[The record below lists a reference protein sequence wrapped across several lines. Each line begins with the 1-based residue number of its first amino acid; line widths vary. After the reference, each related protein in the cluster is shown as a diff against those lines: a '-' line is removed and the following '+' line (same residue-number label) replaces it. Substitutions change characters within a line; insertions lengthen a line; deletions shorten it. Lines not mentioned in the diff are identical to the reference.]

1 MTADSG
7 GRGGA
12 GGRGFAGDVGGD
24 AVGGWN
30 IKGGG
35 AAGAAGGGRSGPGEE
50 DMENCIT
57 RNAINITAAVR
68 TKIGERSRKRRIHGG
83 DAGTRRRSLSSPSS
97 SSIASREETRIEE
110 PWVGCRHAH
119 APLKE
124 LA

>member
-57 RNAINITAAVR
+57 RNAINITAVR

-97 SSIASREETRIEE
+97 SSIASREETCIEE
-110 PWVGCRHAH
+110 PWVG
-119 APLKE
+119 L
-124 LA
+124 